1 MEHIA
6 YKSKPVTDKKDNN
19 HADICGCGSN
29 ADIYTL
35 NDYITDIK
43 WSFPLRLSS
52 INVTK
57 FEFPSNLFNFTE
69 DILNRKLLF
78 LCSAAIVNSVSNY
91 AKFSSYVAYL
101 HKWFNIASTACA
113 SSKDR
118 FY

>member
-43 WSFPLRLSS
+43 
-52 INVTK
+52 
-57 FEFPSNLFNFTE
+57 
-69 DILNRKLLF
+69 
-78 LCSAAIVNSVSNY
+78 
-91 AKFSSYVAYL
+91 
-101 HKWFNIASTACA
+101 
-113 SSKDR
+113 
-118 FY
+118 

>member
-29 ADIYTL
+29 ADIYTSFRL
-35 NDYITDIK
+35 LYKK

-57 FEFPSNLFNFTE
+57 FEFPSNLVNFTE
-69 DILNRKLLF
+69 DILNRELLF